1 MEPVFI
7 TLQKNAS
14 FKQFEPS
21 LSETF
26 IYVLNGR
33 IRVDIGT
40 DQYIANEGSAV
51 YYEASSNHQIFN
63 AHNGITK
70 LLLVATDSYL

>member
-1 MEPVFI
+1 MKSNGLIPTSNEKEMEPVFI
-7 TLQKNAS
+7 TLQKDGE

-33 IRVDIGT
+33 IRVVIGNEE
-40 DQYIANEGSAV
+40 YIASEG
-51 YYEASSNHQIFN
+51 HCR
-63 AHNGITK
+63 
-70 LLLVATDSYL
+70 LL